1 LKRKNFKLTIQYD
14 GTDFYGWQV
23 QAKGRTVQGD
33 IEKALSI
40 IYPDEKITLF
50 GAGRTDAGVHALGIT
65 ANVKLPSKLSSN
77 ELLQALNGNLNQDVR
92 IDSTEEVEDDFHA
105 RFSATARE
113 YEYRFVKLFSPVSRN
128 YTTPLK
134 WEIDKNLLNECAE
147 LLPGKHDFT
156 SFCKATAE
164 VDNKI
169 CTVFFSNWEESD
181 EMLIFKIKANRF
193 LQHMVRYLAGTMLEV
208 ARGRYALSDFNSLL
222 RNKKTKA
229 VVVRAPAQGLYL
241 KKVYYE

>member
-1 LKRKNFKLTIQYD
+1 MTIQYD

-65 ANVKLPSKLSSN
+65 ANVKLPSTLSSN

-229 VVVRAPAQGLYL
+229 VVVRAPARGLYL

>member
-1 LKRKNFKLTIQYD
+1 MTIQYD

-40 IYPDEKITLF
+40 IYPEEKITLL

-208 ARGRYALSDFNSLL
+208 ARGRYVLSDFNSLL

>member
-1 LKRKNFKLTIQYD
+1 MTIQYD

-40 IYPDEKITLF
+40 IYPDEKITLL

-222 RNKKTKA
+222 RNKKTNA

>member
-1 LKRKNFKLTIQYD
+1 MTIQYD

-33 IEKALSI
+33 IEKALLI
-40 IYPDEKITLF
+40 IYPEEKITLL

>member
-1 LKRKNFKLTIQYD
+1 MTIQYD

-229 VVVRAPAQGLYL
+229 VVVRAPARGLYL

>member
-1 LKRKNFKLTIQYD
+1 MTIQYD

-40 IYPDEKITLF
+40 IYPEEKITLL

-77 ELLQALNGNLNQDVR
+77 ELLQALNGNLNQDIR

-134 WEIDKNLLNECAE
+134 WEIDKNLLNVCAE

-181 EMLIFKIKANRF
+181 EMLIFKIRANRF

-229 VVVRAPAQGLYL
+229 VVVRAPAKGLYL